1 MRITPNQLMNIGL
14 WNKFC
19 EMRGYNPWCVNE
31 GLMRSDEQVSL
42 TETEALAL
50 MGVNDQPTEEQ
61 P

>member
-1 MRITPNQLMNIGL
+1 MNIGL

-19 EMRGYNPWCVNE
+19 EMHGYNPWCVNE
-31 GLMRSDEQVSL
+31 GLMRSDEQISL